1 MENCAGKCF
10 FVTSAGHA
18 MPHPA
23 EPDPGLN
30 DVWLT
35 SRTFG
40 MFSDESLPRQQAG
53 EMGKST
59 LALVGWHPVDR
70 NAMLRLR

>member
-1 MENCAGKCF
+1 
-10 FVTSAGHA
+10 
-18 MPHPA
+18 
-23 EPDPGLN
+23 
-30 DVWLT
+30 
-35 SRTFG
+35 